1 MRRLL
6 HQTVTIL
13 RCMLLSIEVTA
24 CFGAWILLIDLMP
37 TRLMPCN
44 WPAGFRSLR
53 ADLQAKVKLF
63 AASWHTGSV
72 GRYLMA
78 AAVSWA
84 WFGRGLTVV
93 ISVDKLIVR
102 NPSAARIDEWEAL
115 SIDLMA
121 EICALPR
128 GWDFRMP
135 SLDACMYIAALTS
148 DRYTSK
154 NMQANLQK
162 YITACI
168 NRMLMSRRPN
178 TKEK

>member
-1 MRRLL
+1 
-6 HQTVTIL
+6 
-13 RCMLLSIEVTA
+13 
-24 CFGAWILLIDLMP
+24 
-37 TRLMPCN
+37 
-44 WPAGFRSLR
+44 
-53 ADLQAKVKLF
+53 
-63 AASWHTGSV
+63 
-72 GRYLMA
+72 
-78 AAVSWA
+78 
-84 WFGRGLTVV
+84 
-93 ISVDKLIVR
+93 
-102 NPSAARIDEWEAL
+102 L

-121 EICALPR
+121 EICTLPR